1 MLLVPRRAGNLPFND
16 CSSVLGISL
25 AWFTPAGR
33 FITEMAFIYFYDTG
47 REYISQVT
55 WYCLLFITAASLM
68 EMHFFLGPQTDFD
81 GLDEHPVRVELDP
94 CVRVSAK
101 RLSGNRFIQW
111 NEIFLTALQWV
122 SDATWV
128 AHKDC
133 ALSMVVWFFGFSLEG
148 NGESRDAIIGG
159 LRVHFG
165 RSPVALMGDTRR
177 SCAEAPQVMEVDF
190 M

>member
-1 MLLVPRRAGNLPFND
+1 M
-16 CSSVLGISL
+16 
-25 AWFTPAGR
+25 
-33 FITEMAFIYFYDTG
+33 
-47 REYISQVT
+47 
-55 WYCLLFITAASLM
+55 
-68 EMHFFLGPQTDFD
+68 
-81 GLDEHPVRVELDP
+81 
-94 CVRVSAK
+94 
-101 RLSGNRFIQW
+101 
-111 NEIFLTALQWV
+111 
-122 SDATWV
+122 